1 MDFLVTNEQFEQQ
14 ISSFCDSM
22 KEHSY
27 SESTLRG
34 YMSFLSGAWKR
45 MKEVKNTEYTI
56 IISEEFIKDIL
67 PSLSYSDSYK
77 NHTRTALRRFNDY
90 LFGRPFIY
98 RQRAG
103 GLQVPEPFHEVM
115 DEFLD
120 SMEEK
125 GMRLATIETR
135 GIFATQFLRAID
147 KQGIHSVKDI
157 EAVNIGA
164 ALLSVNSIQGFCE
177 KLPSFLK
184 YLYEKRMT
192 TTDLSKT
199 VPYFLPEVKLPTVY
213 TKLEL
218 QKILNDIARDSL
230 VGKRDYSIMMMFV
243 AYGIR
248 VTDLINLKIGDIDFQ
263 HNCFSFTQ
271 SKTGSIYNAELLPTV
286 REALIDYL
294 AELKEVTCDNT
305 LFRRITAPFGAM
317 TRNGVY
323 NIVASRLKYS
333 VDINNRKKG
342 SHAIRS
348 SMASALITDEVPYTI
363 VQKILGHK
371 DPNATKRYA
380 MIDLEK
386 LRRCAIECP
395 EATGCFASYLE
406 GCDWK

>member
-1 MDFLVTNEQFEQQ
+1 
-14 ISSFCDSM
+14 
-22 KEHSY
+22 
-27 SESTLRG
+27 
-34 YMSFLSGAWKR
+34 MSFLRKAWKR
-45 MKEVKNTEYTI
+45 MKEVKNTEYII

-90 LFGRPFIY
+90 LFGKPFIY

-125 GMRLATIETR
+125 EMRPAT
-135 GIFATQFLRAID
+135 
-147 KQGIHSVKDI
+147 
-157 EAVNIGA
+157 
-164 ALLSVNSIQGFCE
+164 
-177 KLPSFLK
+177 
-184 YLYEKRMT
+184 YEKRMT

-243 AYGIR
+243 AYGIH
-248 VTDLINLKIGDIDFQ
+248 VTDLINFKIGDVDFQ

-286 REALIDYL
+286 REALIAYL
-294 AELKEVTCDNT
+294 SELKEVTYDNT
-305 LFRRITAPFGAM
+305 LFQRITAPFGAM

-323 NIVASRLKYS
+323 SIVASKLKYS

-348 SMASALITDEVPYTI
+348 SMASALITDI
-363 VQKILGHK
+363 I
-371 DPNATKRYA
+371 
-380 MIDLEK
+380 
-386 LRRCAIECP
+386 
-395 EATGCFASYLE
+395 
-406 GCDWK
+406 